1 MKIKVIDLL
10 NKIAKREQPS
20 HIRMYGRDWY
30 WNNFDGY
37 VTENSLSTTP
47 DAQIYLFSSY
57 RLDFAL
63 NKEVEVLEEV
73 EDKEYEDIEE
83 IAMHVVDENGFAEND
98 ELFRNT
104 INDLIRNQKKL
115 IERINN
121 ASK

>member
-10 NKIAKREQPS
+10 NKIAKGEQPS

-63 NKEVEVLEEV
+63 NKKVEVLEEA
-73 EDKEYEDIEE
+73 EDKGYENIEE
-83 IAMHVVDENGFAEND
+83 ITYKPRKVQNAI
-98 ELFRNT
+98 NT
-104 INDLIRNQKKL
+104 LIRNQKKI